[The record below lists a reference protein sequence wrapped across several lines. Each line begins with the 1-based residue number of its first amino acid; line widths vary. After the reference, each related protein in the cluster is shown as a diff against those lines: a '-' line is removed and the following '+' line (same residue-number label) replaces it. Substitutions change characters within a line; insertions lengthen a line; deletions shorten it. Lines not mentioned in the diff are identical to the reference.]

1 MEGGTEFTS
10 PCHLCLMWTQ
20 FTIYLNSM
28 NSPKPAAVWLASR
41 LGPEYTKSSS
51 DTAIVLPVAA
61 EQGEDSSQQALAMV
75 LVNNSLGL
83 PPAGEHPSSTDYLLL
98 STHLSSLKTLFPLN
112 NLSPIFPF
120 KAVFPHPRLW
130 GFIYTLF
137 LPIPMLTTNS
147 LCNESLNPKLSLFR
161 LNQMSQ
167 CSVLTSLA

>member
-28 NSPKPAAVWLASR
+28 NSPKPAAVWLPSR
-41 LGPEYTKSSS
+41 LGPEYTSS

-83 PPAGEHPSSTDYLLL
+83 PPAGEHPSSTDYLLFIHPFIFIRLCFL
-98 STHLSSLKTLFPLN
+98 STTCLQFSHLKLFPPTPRFEVLDTLF
-112 NLSPIFPF
+112 SFP
-120 KAVFPHPRLW
+120 
-130 GFIYTLF
+130 Y
-137 LPIPMLTTNS
+137 
-147 LCNESLNPKLSLFR
+147 
-161 LNQMSQ
+161 Q
-167 CSVLTSLA
+167 C